1 MVIIIQ
7 DNKVCRYFLMHYLE
21 INIFNIFFQSLYS
34 RVPACQITTYYYVGF
49 SYLMMR
55 RYSDAIRSF
64 SNILLYI
71 QRTQRNLFQQK
82 TYQADQVCVFKSL
95 SYVQQSIFYYVQ
107 QAIFFRN
114 KNFCRSS
121 IS

>member
-7 DNKVCRYFLMHYLE
+7 DNKVCRDYSMYYLE
-21 INIFNIFFQSLYS
+21 INIFYIFFQSLYS

-95 SYVQQSIFYYVQ
+95 SYVQQSIFY
-107 QAIFFRN
+107 RN
-114 KNFCRSS
+114 KDFCRIFCDHRPSVS
-121 IS
+121 